1 MLFLHVA
8 RTKLVIQRTLFFNCI
23 LYVVEKNKYRNY
35 SLYLFYISNF
45 IFYHVGDCRRP
56 FGMRKAVYLC
66 WVSIYNRSHFIDT
79 LWCSLSVEE
88 EKKIKLSIILFL
100 VTNVGKLKVGFK
112 KFNAM
117 LNSWRRRKRGKED
130 FFMVSPN
137 NDFFSKCDV
146 IIF

>member
-1 MLFLHVA
+1 
-8 RTKLVIQRTLFFNCI
+8 
-23 LYVVEKNKYRNY
+23 
-35 SLYLFYISNF
+35 
-45 IFYHVGDCRRP
+45 
-56 FGMRKAVYLC
+56 MRKAAYLC
-66 WVSIYNRSHFIDT
+66 WVSIYNRSHFID
-79 LWCSLSVEE
+79 E